1 MKSKNYY
8 QKVGQIWLIRAQ
20 EDILYA
26 EGNFKL
32 GFYTQVCFL
41 CQQSAEKALK
51 AFLRRNGE
59 KITRKFKIHLLPILL
74 ESCVKIDKDFKILSE
89 QCLIL
94 NEYYAPT
101 RYPEILGLEFGGY
114 NKETAVKALAF
125 TKEIVS
131 FAEKKLRIKI

>member
-1 MKSKNYY
+1 MKSKSYC
-8 QKVGQIWLIRAQ
+8 QKVGQIWLARAQ

-74 ESCVKIDKDFKILSE
+74 ERCVKID
-89 QCLIL
+89 
-94 NEYYAPT
+94 
-101 RYPEILGLEFGGY
+101 
-114 NKETAVKALAF
+114 KALAF

-131 FAEKKLRIKI
+131 FVEKKL